1 MKTICTV
8 CKPIVSTI
16 DNEEKVT
23 GGAVDVSDV
32 VFVVTFPQPATR
44 TPSNNNVA
52 VIVFPI

>member
-1 MKTICTV
+1 
-8 CKPIVSTI
+8 VSTI